1 MCTSDASTVPTFAN
15 LIRGWHVV
23 CAEQIMM
30 SLPMGENMKGI
41 IRIAVLCLVLT
52 VPTVGCRKDPKANDG
67 ASTAPDTML
76 MHDLAEANRNTA
88 AASALDN
95 SLNTVRTSNGGTV
108 PVAGAAPQGEPSDP
122 KVVPRPSPSGSEVL
136 TSGTRLSPPT
146 KANDASGGT
155 IVPTDRSPASG
166 LVRASRDPCNSP
178 AAVDQRSCL
187 NRSIASNDTD
197 LNQTYQELLAQAR
210 KSGGSEL
217 EDRFQQS
224 QRDWINQRDA
234 DCTAQTPNDNGK
246 LWAKARA
253 RCLADRSTTR
263 TAELQKN
270 LNNLR
275 GQ

>member
-1 MCTSDASTVPTFAN
+1 VTRQLYLPSAN

-30 SLPMGENMKGI
+30 SLPMGENMKGMT
-41 IRIAVLCLVLT
+41 RLFAVLCVVLIAS
-52 VPTVGCRKDPKANDG
+52 TVGCRKDPKAKV
-67 ASTAPDTML
+67 ASVAPDTML

-95 SLNTVRTSNGGTV
+95 SLNTVRTTNGGTV
-108 PVAGAAPQGEPSDP
+108 PVAGAATQGQPSDT
-122 KVVPRPSPSGSEVL
+122 KVVPRPAPSGNEVL
-136 TSGTRLSPPT
+136 TPGKRLAPPT
-146 KANDASGGT
+146 RASDAPGGT
-155 IVPTDRSPASG
+155 TVPIDRSPASG
-166 LVRASRDPCNSP
+166 LQRASRDLCNSP
-178 AAVDQRSCL
+178 ALADQRSCL
-187 NRSIASNDTD
+187 NRLIATNDAD
-197 LNQTYQELLAQAR
+197 LNRTYQELLAQAR

-234 DCTAQTPNDNGK
+234 DCTAQTESGNGK

-253 RCLADRSTTR
+253 QCLADRSATR

>member
-1 MCTSDASTVPTFAN
+1 MLSAPREV
-15 LIRGWHVV
+15 
-23 CAEQIMM
+23 MM
-30 SLPMGENMKGI
+30 SLPMGENMKWTT
-41 IRIAVLCLVLT
+41 RLFPALCLVLIAS
-52 VPTVGCRKDPKANDG
+52 VIACNKGPKANAVG
-67 ASTAPDTML
+67 SAAPDTML

-88 AASALDN
+88 ASALDN
-95 SLNTVRTSNGGTV
+95 SLNTVKTTSSETA
-108 PVAGAAPQGEPSDP
+108 PAAGAVPPGQPSDT

-146 KANDASGGT
+146 RASDAPGGT
-155 IVPTDRSPASG
+155 NVSLDRSPATG
-166 LVRASRDPCNSP
+166 LQRASRDPCNSP

-187 NRSIASNDTD
+187 NRSIASNDAD
-197 LNQTYQELLAQAR
+197 LNRTYQELLDQAR

-224 QRDWINQRDA
+224 QRDWVNQRDS
-234 DCTAQTPNDNGK
+234 DCTAQTPSDNGK

-253 RCLADRSTTR
+253 RCLADRSATR

>member
-1 MCTSDASTVPTFAN
+1 MLSAPK
-15 LIRGWHVV
+15 VV
-23 CAEQIMM
+23 MM
-30 SLPMGENMKGI
+30 SLPMGEKMKWTT
-41 IRIAVLCLVLT
+41 RLFPAFCLALT
-52 VPTVGCRKDPKANDG
+52 AFAFACSKGSKAKVD
-67 ASTAPDTML
+67 ASAAPDTML

-95 SLNTVRTSNGGTV
+95 SLNTVKTTSNATA
-108 PVAGAAPQGEPSDP
+108 PNGAVPQGQPTDT
-122 KVVPRPSPSGSEVL
+122 KVVPRSAASGTQVL

-146 KANDASGGT
+146 KASDAPGGT
-155 IVPTDRSPASG
+155 NVSLDRSPATG
-166 LVRASRDPCNSP
+166 LQRASRDPCNSP

-187 NRSIASNDTD
+187 NRSISTNDAD
-197 LNQTYQELLAQAR
+197 LNRTYQELLDQAR

-224 QRDWINQRDA
+224 QRDWVNQRDS
-234 DCTAQTPNDNGK
+234 DCTAQTPSDSGK

-253 RCLADRSTTR
+253 RCLADRSATR
-263 TAELQKN
+263 TAELQKS